1 MTERSFRFIHRFLN
15 SRKDTPLGP
24 GLGLP
29 VSDSFF
35 LFKSPDD
42 PNEFTFFEGLSN
54 RRTKWAGFL
63 RDLVRTGVIDTLHTY
78 GAFSSETDFSRDLA
92 KRGVDTLHKN
102 NMRIRVWVNHGP
114 PPKVQCFGEPRSAH
128 FFGDD
133 PRSIFYHTDVT
144 LRYGIEYCW
153 TGNEP
158 GEHLGNDS
166 SRYLVGLRRAAG
178 LLFRPRRVWQQL
190 RLSSRLLRVMR
201 LRDGQLV
208 LGFKRYWGTAG
219 QTPVVSDIV
228 HQLSADRLSRLQ
240 RTGGTAV
247 IYQHFGVRRKA
258 PGFGVDSYVANQEP
272 YFRPD
277 ECSAF
282 NRIAEQYH
290 NGNIFMTSTER
301 LLTYNRMWS
310 WLSWKAEDIDNR
322 RRVVL
327 LGLKMPGFP
336 ERLLERTEIEG
347 LTFYSDRPHETD
359 IFLKTGSGT
368 APVGAISRNA
378 KDHTGRESV
387 MVPLTSLDVPEV

>member
-1 MTERSFRFIHRFLN
+1 
-15 SRKDTPLGP
+15 
-24 GLGLP
+24 
-29 VSDSFF
+29 
-35 LFKSPDD
+35 
-42 PNEFTFFEGLSN
+42 
-54 RRTKWAGFL
+54 
-63 RDLVRTGVIDTLHTY
+63 
-78 GAFSSETDFSRDLA
+78 
-92 KRGVDTLHKN
+92 
-102 NMRIRVWVNHGP
+102 
-114 PPKVQCFGEPRSAH
+114 
-128 FFGDD
+128 
-133 PRSIFYHTDVT
+133 
-144 LRYGIEYCW
+144 
-153 TGNEP
+153 
-158 GEHLGNDS
+158 
-166 SRYLVGLRRAAG
+166 
-178 LLFRPRRVWQQL
+178 
-190 RLSSRLLRVMR
+190 MR

-368 APVGAISRNA
+368 DPVGAISRNA